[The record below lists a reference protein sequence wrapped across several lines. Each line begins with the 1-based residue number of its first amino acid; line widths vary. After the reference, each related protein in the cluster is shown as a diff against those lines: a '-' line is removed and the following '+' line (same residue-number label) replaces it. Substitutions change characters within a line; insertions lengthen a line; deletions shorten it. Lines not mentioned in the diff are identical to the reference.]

1 MKERQVN
8 LSRKGGRLEK
18 KKEEYFFVVKEIME
32 NGNIQLRD
40 WNTNTIVNET
50 VPPQQLKKIYLD
62 DMKMEDLERN
72 FKWCKNYSE

>member
-1 MKERQVN
+1 M
-8 LSRKGGRLEK
+8 SRKGGRLEK
-18 KKEEYFFVVKEIME
+18 KREEYFFVVEEIME

-62 DMKMEDLERN
+62 DMKMEHLERN
-72 FKWCKNYSE
+72 FNGIKLLRMMKVTMK